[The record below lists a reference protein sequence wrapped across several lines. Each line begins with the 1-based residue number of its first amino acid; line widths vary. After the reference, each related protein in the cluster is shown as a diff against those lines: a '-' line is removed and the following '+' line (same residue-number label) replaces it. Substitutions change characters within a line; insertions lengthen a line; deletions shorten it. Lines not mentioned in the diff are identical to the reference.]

1 MQFKGAYVFTIISV
15 TLKGIFRDRVFQ
27 GIMALATLFLFIPSA
42 ASLSMRQVTELS
54 ITLSLSLISF
64 ILLLLSV
71 FLGATSLW
79 KDMERRYTFSV
90 LSMPIS
96 RSSYLLG
103 RFFGLSLFLI
113 LTAVFLTATAFLV
126 INFTSGIYPPDRPVA
141 WNWLALAIVFSTL
154 KYVLLVGVALLLSTV
169 STSFFLPIFGTIC
182 VFLASGITQ
191 QVYEYVSSPGV
202 AQAASPTLKPL
213 VALVYYLLPNLAGFD
228 LKVNAIYSIAP
239 NIVGVFITL
248 AYFAAYTAML
258 LGTAAL
264 LFNRREMK

>member
-1 MQFKGAYVFTIISV
+1 MYTIITI

-27 GIMALATLFLFIPSA
+27 GIMALGVLFLFIPSA

-90 LSMPIS
+90 LSLPTS
-96 RSSYLLG
+96 RASYLLG
-103 RFFGLSLFLI
+103 RFGGLALFLM
-113 LTAVFLTATAFLV
+113 LTSTVLGTLACLM
-126 INFTSGIYPPDRPVA
+126 INIASGLYPSERPIV
-141 WNWLALAIVFSTL
+141 WGYLALAIAFATL
-154 KYVLLVGVALLLSTV
+154 KYILLIAVAMLLSTV
-169 STSFFLPIFGTIC
+169 STSFFLPVFGTIC
-182 VFLASGITQ
+182 VFLASGVTQ
-191 QVYEYVSSPGV
+191 QVYEFVHSPAS
-202 AQAASPTLKPL
+202 AQAVSPVLKAVAS
-213 VALVYYLLPNLAGFD
+213 AVYYLLPNLAGFD

-239 NIVGVFITL
+239 NPQGLVMTVG
-248 AYFAAYTAML
+248 YFAAYTAIL

>member
-1 MQFKGAYVFTIISV
+1 MYTIIQI

-27 GIMALATLFLFIPSA
+27 GIMALGVLFLFIPSA

-90 LSMPIS
+90 LSLPIS
-96 RSSYLLG
+96 RASYLLG
-103 RFFGLSLFLI
+103 RFFGLALFLV
-113 LTAVFLTATAFLV
+113 LTSAVLGAVSLLV
-126 INFTSGIYPPDRPVA
+126 IKAASGMYPPDRPIM
-141 WNWLALAIVFSTL
+141 WGYLALAIGFSTL
-154 KYVLLVGVALLLSTV
+154 QYILLVAVALLLSTV

-182 VFLASGITQ
+182 TFLASGVTQ
-191 QVYEYVSSPGV
+191 QVYEYVNSPAAQQTV
-202 AQAASPTLKPL
+202 APL
-213 VALVYYLLPNLAGFD
+213 VKVLASGMYYLLPNLAGFD

-239 NIVGVFITL
+239 NTQGLLLTTG
-248 AYFAAYTAML
+248 YFAAYTAIL
-258 LGTAAL
+258 LGAAAL
-264 LFNRREMK
+264 IFNRREMK

>member
-1 MQFKGAYVFTIISV
+1 MLNIIQI

-27 GIMALATLFLFIPSA
+27 GIMALAILFLFIPSA

-71 FLGATSLW
+71 FLGATSIW

-90 LSMPIS
+90 LSLPIS
-96 RSSYLLG
+96 RTSYLLG
-103 RFFGLSLFLI
+103 RFFGLALFLI
-113 LTAVFLTATAFLV
+113 LTSALLGSVACLV
-126 INFTSGIYPPDRPVA
+126 IKVASGVYPSERPII
-141 WNWLALAIVFSTL
+141 WGYLLLAIMFATL
-154 KYVLLVGVALLLSTV
+154 KYILLVAVAMLLSTV

-182 VFLASGITQ
+182 TFLASGITQ
-191 QVYEYVSSPGV
+191 QVYEYVNSP
-202 AQAASPTLKPL
+202 ASAKAVSPLFKP
-213 VALVYYLLPNLAGFD
+213 VVTLVYYLLPNLAGFD

-239 NIVGVFITL
+239 NLVGLGITS
-248 AYFAAYTAML
+248 AYFVAYTSIL
-258 LGTAAL
+258 LGASAL